1 MDQEFEEEK
10 EAVFTVWVWRKTRE
24 DKRTT
29 SFLKFMWL
37 WCSHVG
43 YDTHGFKNR
52 TGPAGSTGD
61 RCLVRSGSFKKPEI

>member
-10 EAVFTVWVWRKTRE
+10 EAVFTIWVWRKTRE
-24 DKRTT
+24 DERTT

-43 YDTHGFKNR
+43 YDTDILNF
-52 TGPAGSTGD
+52 
-61 RCLVRSGSFKKPEI
+61 FFFE

>member
-10 EAVFTVWVWRKTRE
+10 EAVFTIWVWRKTRE
-24 DKRTT
+24 DERTT

-43 YDTHGFKNR
+43 YDTDILNIINLYCC
-52 TGPAGSTGD
+52 GSKE
-61 RCLVRSGSFKKPEI
+61 KKQCG